1 MKKIITLT
9 LVAAMLF
16 AFVSCGKADRNE
28 KPEDTTEKVEQNDNK
43 NEETNKD
50 GTVGEILLADFKANA
65 KSSAQDIADKVF
77 ENSVIGFMP
86 ATMPV
91 EEGYLNGFNEEIKGF
106 KEGVMFGPAIGTIPF
121 VGYVFVLEDGADV
134 ESFKTTLKDNANLRW
149 NICTMA
155 EEMVCE
161 SEGNT
166 VFFLMC
172 PTSFEQPEEGDD
184 AGIGDMDMG
193 VGDMEIPAEDGIA
206 AEDGITLE

>member
-1 MKKIITLT
+1 
-9 LVAAMLF
+9 
-16 AFVSCGKADRNE
+16 
-28 KPEDTTEKVEQNDNK
+28 
-43 NEETNKD
+43 
-50 GTVGEILLADFKANA
+50 
-65 KSSAQDIADKVF
+65 
-77 ENSVIGFMP
+77 
-86 ATMPV
+86 
-91 EEGYLNGFNEEIKGF
+91 
-106 KEGVMFGPAIGTIPF
+106 MFGPAIGTIPF

-134 ESFKTTLKDNANLRW
+134 EGFKTTLKDNANLRW

-184 AGIGDMDMG
+184 AGVGDMG